1 MLAVPRLAALAAVF
15 VLLVAIRAAA
25 ADPITVVD
33 FIGLRVDRWL
43 TPAAAGCSLGTGI
56 CTFSPGIALNPGLGL
71 WEVIAWNP
79 TGYSSWSAPVFFF
92 AP

>member
-1 MLAVPRLAALAAVF
+1 MSWVLFPVAQGQQATQEIQF
-15 VLLVAIRAAA
+15 VLV
-25 ADPITVVD
+25 
-33 FIGLRVDRWL
+33 GLRVDRWL